1 MFNNNAEWSNLLV
14 FTESD
19 GDNTIEVGE
28 TLSINWVAQDPDHI
42 TANNPNGWVY
52 SNITYKLDIFGD
64 NYIAGNGNYT
74 ISSSDIGKT
83 IAYMGGYRDVLGNQE
98 NELIIAGTVS
108 GESPPP
114 PPQNNSASF
123 SNATLTSGDHTV
135 GKTLTANL
143 DFTDADGMNHLLY
156 INGTDDGIFLYR
168 IKLWV

>member
-1 MFNNNAEWSNLLV
+1 MVKSIGFYQ
-14 FTESD
+14 SD

-52 SNITYKLDIFGD
+52 SNINTSWIFLGD

-83 IAYMGGYRDVLGNQE
+83 LAYMGGYRDVLGNQE
-98 NELIIAGTVS
+98 NSELIIAGTVS

-135 GKTLTANL
+135 GKTLTAIWIL
-143 DFTDADGMNHLLY
+143 LMLMAYRNHLLY
-156 INGTDDGIFLYR
+156 INGTVMTGLLIPN
-168 IKLWV
+168 